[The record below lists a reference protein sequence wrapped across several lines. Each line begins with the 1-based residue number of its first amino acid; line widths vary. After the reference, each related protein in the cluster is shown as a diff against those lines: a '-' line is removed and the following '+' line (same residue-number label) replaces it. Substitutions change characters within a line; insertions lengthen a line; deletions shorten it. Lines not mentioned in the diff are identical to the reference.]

1 MKKLFL
7 SMAILF
13 AMGTVFTSC
22 GDDASGD
29 STEATDGGDNSG
41 EGEGEGE
48 GERSA
53 CDCMKE
59 VMESEGVVDSA
70 PEGCEWMDKLEDDQ
84 LIKALED
91 CPEMMGMFEMEMPDM
106 DEMMEDM
113 PDMDEMMEDMPDMG
127 DMKDM
132 MEGL

>member
-29 STEATDGGDNSG
+29 STEATDGGDNS
-41 EGEGEGE
+41 GEGEGE

-113 PDMDEMMEDMPDMG
+113 PDMG